1 MKAEKNNFSKNEIQ
15 SKLEYYCAY
24 QERCHSEVRRKLYE
38 YGLNPAEVDEIVSE
52 LIAENY
58 LNEARF
64 ASQYAGGH
72 FRVKKW
78 GRVRIRKELEL
89 RKVSPYNIKA
99 ALAEIEDTDYEATA
113 SRLIDTKR
121 RELGTKGHPA
131 VRKQKVVSYMLQ
143 KGYEM
148 EVVLRL
154 ME

>member
-1 MKAEKNNFSKNEIQ
+1 MQTERLTPLQAAQKIRH
-15 SKLEYYCAY
+15 YCAY

-38 YGLNPAEVDEIVSE
+38 YGLNPTEVDEIVSE

-131 VRKQKVVSYMLQ
+131 VRKQKVISYMLQ